1 MKWSQIIDTILSP
14 YLIVPV
20 FLESVGIHQK
30 KFKVTDK
37 NKENSGT
44 TNIRFMIPHLI
55 LTVLSVAAILK
66 FLYGKYG
73 TALALSSV
81 IIFWLFYN
89 LRALIFL
96 FSL

>member
-1 MKWSQIIDTILSP
+1 
-14 YLIVPV
+14 
-20 FLESVGIHQK
+20 
-30 KFKVTDK
+30 
-37 NKENSGT
+37 
-44 TNIRFMIPHLI
+44 MIPHLI

-89 LRALIFL
+89 LRALIFSIFL
-96 FSL
+96 